1 MPERQKTKPI
11 DMIKNFFFLCALATF
26 SVLHAQELQGKA
38 IYQSKTKI
46 EISLEGRN
54 IPAAQKQMIMERMKK
69 MSEKTFELT
78 FSQKESSYKEQDQLE
93 TGAGAGGMR
102 MVFAGMGGPGSAY
115 YKNIQEK
122 IYLNENELFGKV
134 FLIEDELPKWEWK
147 MHPETKKIG
156 NYTCYKATA
165 KRVRDTVLVKR
176 FEQMQAKANPKEEK
190 DSTETKERPRRGGLL
205 SRIGVDENP
214 EITAWFTPEIPVS
227 QGPSDYWGLPGLILE
242 INDGRSSLLC
252 SEIRLNQEAE
262 EKIKRPSKGKKVTQS
277 EYNTIMA
284 DKMEEMS
291 ERFRAGDGRRSSG
304 RGVSIRIQN

>member
-1 MPERQKTKPI
+1 MR
-11 DMIKNFFFLCALATF
+11 NLFFFFTLISLPF
-26 SVLHAQELQGKA
+26 LSAQELQGKA
-38 IYQSKTKI
+38 IYKSKSKI

-54 IPAAQKQMIMERMKK
+54 IPAAQKQIIMERMKK
-69 MSEKTFELT
+69 MSEKSFELS
-78 FSQKESSYKEQDQLE
+78 FSQEESSYKEQEQLK
-93 TGAGAGGMR
+93 TGAAAGRMR
-102 MVFAGMGGPGSAY
+102 MVFAGMGSSGSAY

-122 IYLNENELFGKV
+122 IYLNQNELFGKV
-134 FLIEDELPKWEWK
+134 FLIQDELPQWEWK

-165 KRVRDTVLVKR
+165 TRVRDTVLIKR
-176 FEQMQAKANPKEEK
+176 FEQMQADAKPKKEK
-190 DSTETKERPRRGGLL
+190 DSTETKKRPRRQGLL

-227 QGPSDYWGLPGLILE
+227 HGPYDYWGLPGLILE

-252 SEIRLNQEAE
+252 SEIRLNQDTEY
-262 EKIKRPSKGKKVTQS
+262 KIKRPSKGKKVTQQ

-291 ERFRAGDGRRSSG
+291 EQFKAGDGRRG
-304 RGVSIRIQN
+304 RAGNGISIRIQN